1 MTDNIKKIGKYAIES
16 EIGRGAMGEVY
27 KGLDPVINRHVAIKA
42 FYRRG
47 DDSVGVELAARF
59 RQEAQA
65 AGRLNHPGIV
75 SVYEYGEDGDLA
87 FIAMELV
94 EGHTLAELIKQQ
106 IHLSFEEVSNLA
118 IKMLEALQ
126 YAHSKGVVHRDIKPS
141 NIMRTDSGDVKITDF
156 GIARIESSEL
166 TRTGTVIGTP
176 GYMSPEQLMG
186 KQVDHRSDI
195 FSCGVLLYELLTG
208 ESAFSATNPT
218 TTMYKVVHTELPP
231 ASKIC
236 PTVPASFDPLLAK
249 ALAKNPEDR
258 FASAQAFAQAINA
271 IIQGDNNTATAGFT
285 EELVGDKTVIRPT
298 QTPPG
303 AAPPPASDKTVI
315 KPTRNPPGAAAPP
328 PDKLQHGEQPAP
340 QSKSRRLYLFGAG
353 MLVLVAVGIAAM
365 LWLPRLLY
373 GTDGKSVATDIASL
387 PAESEASQQPV
398 APPVVAPEPVTPA
411 YRAGNHFKDCA
422 TCPDMVVVPL
432 GTFTQGSPASE
443 PGRESNEGPQRSVR
457 VDYPLAVGQ
466 FEVTRRQFAQFVS
479 DTGYKLPGCATYEE
493 GGWKLRN
500 DRDWQSPGFDQ
511 DESEPVTCVSWE
523 DARRYTDWL
532 AQKTGKNYRLLSAS
546 EWEYIARAGTDTAR
560 SWGNDPEFACLLTN
574 IADQATQDNYPGW
587 EIHDCMDGY
596 VHTAPVEDSKPNEFG
611 VYGTLGNVF
620 EWVEDCWNDNYQGAP
635 QDGSAWT
642 EGDCTK
648 RSLRG
653 GSWFSQP
660 KYVRS
665 AFRNRFNS
673 DARASTFGFR
683 VARPLP
689 SG

>member
-1 MTDNIKKIGKYAIES
+1 MADNIKKIGKYAIES

-27 KGLDPVINRHVAIKA
+27 KGLDEVINRHVAIKA

-47 DDSVGVELAARF
+47 DDSVGNELAARF

-166 TRTGTVIGTP
+166 TQTGTVIGTP

-186 KQVDHRSDI
+186 RRVDHRSDI

-236 PTVPASFDPLLAK
+236 PTVPASFDPVLAK
-249 ALAKNPEDR
+249 ALTKNPEDR
-258 FASAQAFAQAINA
+258 FASAQEFAQAIKA
-271 IIQGDNNTATAGFT
+271 IIQGDNQTAA
-285 EELVGDKTVIRPT
+285 VGSNAESVDDKTVVRPPP
-298 QTPPG
+298 TPPG
-303 AAPPPASDKTVI
+303 ATTPPP
-315 KPTRNPPGAAAPP
+315 TR
-328 PDKLQHGEQPAP
+328 LQPAKGP
-340 QSKSRRLYLFGAG
+340 ASHSKSRWLYLLGAG
-353 MLVLVAVGIAAM
+353 MLVLVVVGISA
-365 LWLPRLLY
+365 LIWLPRLLY
-373 GTDGKSVATDIASL
+373 GTDGESVATEIASL

-398 APPVVAPEPVTPA
+398 APPVITPEPVTPA
-411 YRAGNHFKDCA
+411 YRAGNRFKDCA
-422 TCPDMVVVPL
+422 TCPDMVVVPR
-432 GTFTQGSPASE
+432 GAFTQGSPASE
-443 PGRESNEGPQRSVR
+443 PGRESNEGPQHSVR
-457 VDYPLAVGQ
+457 VDYSLAVGQ

-479 DTGYKLPGCATYEE
+479 DADYALQGCTIYEE
-493 GGWKLRN
+493 DGWKPRN

-532 AQKTGKNYRLLSAS
+532 AKKTGKDYRLLSDS

-574 IADQATQDNYPGW
+574 IADQAAQDKYPGW

-635 QDGSAWT
+635 NDGSAWT

-665 AFRNRFNS
+665 AFRNHFNA

-683 VARPLP
+683 VARELP

>member
-1 MTDNIKKIGKYAIES
+1 MADNIKKIGKYAIES

-27 KGLDPVINRHVAIKA
+27 KGLDEVINRHVAIKA

-47 DDSVGVELAARF
+47 DDSVGNELAARF

-166 TRTGTVIGTP
+166 TQTGTVIGTP

-186 KQVDHRSDI
+186 RRVDHRSDI

-236 PTVPASFDPLLAK
+236 PTVPASFDPVLAK
-249 ALAKNPEDR
+249 ALTKNPEDR
-258 FASAQAFAQAINA
+258 FASAQEFAQAIKA
-271 IIQGDNNTATAGFT
+271 IIQGDNQTAA
-285 EELVGDKTVIRPT
+285 VGSNAESVDDKTVVRPPP
-298 QTPPG
+298 TPPG
-303 AAPPPASDKTVI
+303 ATTPPP
-315 KPTRNPPGAAAPP
+315 TR
-328 PDKLQHGEQPAP
+328 LQPAKGP
-340 QSKSRRLYLFGAG
+340 ASHSKSRWLYLLGAG
-353 MLVLVAVGIAAM
+353 MLVLVVVGISA
-365 LWLPRLLY
+365 LIWLPRLLY
-373 GTDGKSVATDIASL
+373 GTDGKSVATEIASL

-398 APPVVAPEPVTPA
+398 APPVITPEPVTPA
-411 YRAGNHFKDCA
+411 YRAGNRFKDCA
-422 TCPDMVVVPL
+422 TCPDMVVVPR
-432 GTFTQGSPASE
+432 GAFTQGSPASE
-443 PGRESNEGPQRSVR
+443 PGRESNEGPQHSVR
-457 VDYPLAVGQ
+457 VDYSLAVGQ

-479 DTGYKLPGCATYEE
+479 DADYALQGCTIYEE
-493 GGWKLRN
+493 DGWKPRN

-532 AQKTGKNYRLLSAS
+532 AKKTGKDYRLLSDS

-574 IADQATQDNYPGW
+574 IADQAAQDKYPGW

-635 QDGSAWT
+635 NDGSAWT

-665 AFRNRFNS
+665 AFRNHFNA

-683 VARPLP
+683 VARELP